1 MQLEPKRYIYI
12 VILLWVAG
20 IVTSLSWNL
29 LQMKNSAEN
38 AHQKTAKA
46 FVQQISLTR
55 AWNASHKGVYL
66 RVSETLHP
74 NPFLQVSNRDVT
86 TTDGTSLTLI
96 NPAFMTRMISDIA
109 QDQGDIKFHMTSLK
123 PINPENKPSQWER
136 DGLLFFEKEK
146 TQDYFN
152 TDKQNGKDIFN
163 YMVPLVTKKSCL
175 QCHAKQGYKEGDIRG
190 GVRVSFQIQKVE
202 FSTLIISHLFLL
214 CAGTLVLAGFGNQ
227 IIKLTATLKKQS
239 NIDGLTQIA
248 NRRFFDITLHREW
261 LRSRRL
267 KSPLSLIMC
276 DIDHFKLYNDNYGH
290 QAGDICLK
298 KVAQA
303 LKGAAKRPEDLVAR
317 YGGEEF
323 VIILPKTPA
332 EGAKVMAEQAREAVE
347 SLKIEHCANNI
358 AEHVTISLGIATQIF
373 TQISAEN
380 DIIKN
385 ADKALYGSKESGRN
399 IFTHFDDV

>member
-1 MQLEPKRYIYI
+1 M
-12 VILLWVAG
+12 
-20 IVTSLSWNL
+20 N
-29 LQMKNSAEN
+29 NSAEKE
-38 AHQKTAKA
+38 HRKTAKA
-46 FVQQISLTR
+46 FVQQILLTR

-66 RVSETLHP
+66 RVSETVHP

-109 QDQGDIKFHMTSLK
+109 QEQGDIKFHMTSLN

-146 TQDYFN
+146 TQEYFN
-152 TDKQNGKDIFN
+152 TDEQNEKDIFN
-163 YMVPLVTKKSCL
+163 YMVPLATKKSCL

-190 GVRVSFQIQKVE
+190 GVRVSFQIQKLE

-214 CAGTLVLAGFGNQ
+214 CAGILVLAGFGNQ

-239 NIDGLTQIA
+239 NVDGLTQIA

-267 KSPLSLIMC
+267 KSPISLIMC

-298 KVAQA
+298 KIAQA
-303 LKGAAKRPEDLVAR
+303 LKGVAKRPEDLVAR

-323 VIILPKTPA
+323 VIILPETPA

-347 SLKIEHCANNI
+347 SLKIGHCASNI
-358 AEHVTISLGIATQIF
+358 AEHVTISLGITTQ
-373 TQISAEN
+373 TLNQVSTEN
-380 DIIKN
+380 DIIQN
-385 ADKALYGSKESGRN
+385 ADKALYTSKESGRN
-399 IFTHFDDV
+399 IFIHIDDV